1 MSNAIPRR
9 SYQPLGGV
17 VDSDQSQRVDFMV
30 EALSD
35 LTEEQI
41 DSLSAALDEEERGMA
56 RPFDM
61 EDAARTHG
69 LELSEMKKR
78 IQ

>member
-9 SYQPLGGV
+9 IYQPLGGV
-17 VDSDQSQRVDFMV
+17 VDSAQSQRVDFVV

-35 LTEEQI
+35 LTEDQL
-41 DSLSAALDEEERGMA
+41 DSLSAALDEEERDMA
-56 RPFDM
+56 RSFDM

-69 LELSEMKKR
+69 L
-78 IQ
+78 